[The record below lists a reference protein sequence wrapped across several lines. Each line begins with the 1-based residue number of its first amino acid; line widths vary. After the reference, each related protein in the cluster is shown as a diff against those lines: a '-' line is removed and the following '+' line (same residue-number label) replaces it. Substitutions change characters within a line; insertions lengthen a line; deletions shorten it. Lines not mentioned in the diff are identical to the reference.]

1 MNANTVY
8 DVFLALPE
16 MEKLRHIQLVTEYNT
31 KKENE
36 LKIVYQKKKSTIQFS
51 RQDAID
57 YLLKNIF
64 TSKKMISQCLNQIN
78 NDKNIM

>member
-16 MEKLRHIQLVTEYNT
+16 MEKQRHIQLVTEYNI
-31 KKENE
+31 KKEKKLE
-36 LKIVYQKKKSTIQFS
+36 IAYKKKKNEVKFT

-57 YLLKNIF
+57 YLLKNVLN
-64 TSKKMISQCLNQIN
+64 SKKKTIS
-78 NDKNIM
+78 

>member
-16 MEKLRHIQLVTEYNT
+16 MEKQRHIQLVTEYNI
-31 KKENE
+31 KKEKKLEIAYKKRKNE
-36 LKIVYQKKKSTIQFS
+36 VKFT

-57 YLLKNIF
+57 YLLKNVF
-64 TSKKMISQCLNQIN
+64 NSKKKTIS
-78 NDKNIM
+78 

>member
-16 MEKLRHIQLVTEYNT
+16 MEKQRHIQLVTEYNI
-31 KKENE
+31 KKEKKLE
-36 LKIVYQKKKSTIQFS
+36 IAYKKKKNEVKFT

-57 YLLKNIF
+57 YLLKNVF
-64 TSKKMISQCLNQIN
+64 NSKKKTLS
-78 NDKNIM
+78 